1 VSRQPSIKIPVLPPS
16 IFSLGEVFDA
26 AN

>member
-1 VSRQPSIKIPVLPPS
+1 VSRQLSIKIAVLPPS

>member
-1 VSRQPSIKIPVLPPS
+1 VSRQLSIKIPVLPPS
-16 IFSLGEVFDA
+16 IFSLGEVFDV